1 MLKLLAVIWVLA
13 VTGLVV
19 FINIFK
25 SKPKQ

>member
-1 MLKLLAVIWVLA
+1 MLKLLAVIWVLV